1 MDSSESGFTTDGM
14 TDSSMSEMTIENSER
29 LDESSD
35 LEESGEEDS
44 EYSLADSYDEE
55 VADVHEYENELQA
68 KAEKEKANFSMSAMM
83 RKKKEKADSSEIA
96 ASQVA
101 KGGVVRPRMRPRKSC
116 SAKFDIK
123 ELKTGLIEIEEDDN
137 EFETNLQNFDVDK
150 SS

>member
-29 LDESSD
+29 LDEDSSD
-35 LEESGEEDS
+35 LEESGEGDS

-83 RKKKEKADSSEIA
+83 RKEKEKADSSKIA

-101 KGGVVRPRMRPRKSC
+101 KEGIVRPRMRPRKSC

-123 ELKTGLIEIEEDDN
+123 ELKTGLIEI
-137 EFETNLQNFDVDK
+137 
-150 SS
+150 